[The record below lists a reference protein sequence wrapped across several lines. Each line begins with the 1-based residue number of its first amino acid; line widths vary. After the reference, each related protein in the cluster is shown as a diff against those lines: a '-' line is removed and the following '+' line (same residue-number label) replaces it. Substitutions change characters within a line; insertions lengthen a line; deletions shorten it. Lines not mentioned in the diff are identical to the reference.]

1 MDSTRNTP
9 SSLVRDTQPVVFQPL
24 PAEAPNSLIYYRG
37 PDIDVASANW
47 IKGLISNIGISSVVI
62 EHGQSEA
69 SARTQLAGA
78 LKRLSADGQLMLDM
92 HGLHEGQQHV
102 VEAGI
107 DMRRAMP
114 TVDLLSWALRKI
126 KRPPSTS
133 SLPVLHLISCHAGTV
148 RREVRPGS
156 PLWRSAYFVLY
167 AGKQDI
173 SLVQFASALKTT
185 LRYLQLCKERQQ
197 MPDPIR
203 MFLLAGMCRGDCMT
217 LLGGELSGPVTWH
230 APKRPEDFLR
240 GAGFA
245 DNLDACADD
254 LDRLALIART
264 TRPEEEALVPSAGEA
279 VADIFYTRIARD
291 DGPALNTLLRR
302 HPGLR
307 DLRSGEG
314 MLPMHYAA
322 LDHACAAVSQLALK
336 GAQVSARDAKGDTA
350 LILAATQDIEPADF
364 PRARKMLEQLIG
376 LGADPNE
383 VDARG
388 YSALLCA
395 VEARRAD
402 AVEVLLAHGANHHF
416 SHGDVSPLALA
427 RANKDVRI
435 IAMLAAADMRA
446 RASARTA
453 ASQDAGA
460 VK

>member
-1 MDSTRNTP
+1 MDSTRNTR
-9 SSLVRDTQPVVFQPL
+9 SSLVHDTQPVVFQPL

-37 PDIDVASANW
+37 PDIDMASANW
-47 IKGLISNIGISSVVI
+47 IKGMIMDTGIGSVVI
-62 EHGQSEA
+62 EHAQSQA
-69 SARTQLAGA
+69 SARAQLAGA
-78 LKRLSADGQLMLDM
+78 LKRLSADGHLMLDM
-92 HGLHEGQQHV
+92 HGLQEGNHHV

-126 KRPPSTS
+126 KRPPSAS
-133 SLPVLHLISCHAGTV
+133 SLPVLHLISCHVGTV
-148 RREVRPGS
+148 RRELVPGS

-173 SLVQFASALKTT
+173 CSVQFASALKTT
-185 LRYLQLCKERQQ
+185 LRYLQHCRERQQ
-197 MPDPIR
+197 VPDPLR
-203 MFLLAGMCRGDCMT
+203 MFLLAGMCRGDCIT

-240 GAGFA
+240 GTGFA

-254 LDRLALIART
+254 LDRLALAARM
-264 TRPEEEALVPSAGEA
+264 TRPEEEALVPSVGEA

-302 HPGLR
+302 HPALR

-322 LDHACAAVSQLALK
+322 LDHACSAVSQLALK

-350 LILAATQDIEPADF
+350 LILAATQDIDSADV
-364 PRARKMLEQLIG
+364 PRAKKMLEHLIG
-376 LGADPNE
+376 LGANPNE
-383 VDARG
+383 ADARG
-388 YSALLCA
+388 YSVLLCA

-402 AVEVLLAHGANHHF
+402 AVEVLLAHGADHHF
-416 SHGDVSPLALA
+416 SHGGVSPLALA

-435 IAMLAAADMRA
+435 IALLAAADMRA
-446 RASARTA
+446 RASARM
-453 ASQDAGA
+453 AGQQPAA